1 MKLFWV
7 FEYYTH
13 ANTHICIPK
22 NIYMCARD
30 KLDEVVLSI
39 LTLVIPKLYITDCF
53 RNICLS

>member
-13 ANTHICIPK
+13 TNTHIYIHK
-22 NIYMCARD
+22 NIYVCD
-30 KLDEVVLSI
+30 KLNEVVLSI